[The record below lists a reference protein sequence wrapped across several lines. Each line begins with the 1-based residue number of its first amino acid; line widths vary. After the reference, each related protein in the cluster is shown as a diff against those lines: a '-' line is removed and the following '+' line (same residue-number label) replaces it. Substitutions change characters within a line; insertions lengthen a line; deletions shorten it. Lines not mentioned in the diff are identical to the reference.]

1 MGNLI
6 IPNIKV
12 VSLDLEGNVKSV
24 EQTHNVV
31 TNLALDLFSEALRG
45 TDVGAL
51 EINWFAVGTGSAT
64 GGDAPAATDTQLNN
78 EVFRKNI
85 TYQAGGT
92 NRMTTITVIAPAE
105 ANVNI
110 TELAWFG
117 ADATSSANSGTMIAR
132 VAYTRAKNSGES
144 LQVNRQDTFAEA

>member
-1 MGNLI
+1 MANLI

-12 VSLDLEGNVKSV
+12 ISLDLDGNVKSV

-45 TDVGAL
+45 TDVGVL

-78 EVFRKNI
+78 EVYN
-85 TYQAGGT
+85 
-92 NRMTTITVIAPAE
+92 
-105 ANVNI
+105 
-110 TELAWFG
+110 L
-117 ADATSSANSGTMIAR
+117 SSR
-132 VAYTRAKNSGES
+132 WYK
-144 LQVNRQDTFAEA
+144 